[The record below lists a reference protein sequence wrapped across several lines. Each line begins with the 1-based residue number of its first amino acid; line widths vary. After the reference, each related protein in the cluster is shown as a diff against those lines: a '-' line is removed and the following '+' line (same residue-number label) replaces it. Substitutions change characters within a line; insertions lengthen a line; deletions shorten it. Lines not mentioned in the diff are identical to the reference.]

1 MSTIR
6 PRKPAISP
14 GGTAGGDLYGEYP
27 NPEVYGLEGYPLEAP
42 PPSNGDTITFNTAL
56 QMWEH
61 NPPVSTGG
69 SPIGPA
75 GGDLSGS
82 YPDPTVA
89 QLLGRPMLNSAPS
102 TGNSLVWNGTQWA
115 PATPGATGSAGG
127 DLTGTYPN
135 PTLGAVGSAGT
146 YGSST
151 TIPVITTD
159 SKGRITSVTPTTI
172 STTLNSAA
180 FPRMGNVLVVDS
192 VNGNDGTAAVNGL
205 PFLTVEA
212 AIAYILANS
221 LTGVT
226 VWIMPGTYALSAG
239 ILVPSTCSIRG
250 VSLQTCRLTLSA
262 SNPGGTVTM
271 ITMGDN
277 TRIEDLSITLSS
289 TNATTNLIGIALPGI
304 TNANS
309 KIRTSV
315 ITVNNSTLSSSSV
328 TNVYG
333 LISNGSGIASPS
345 TFSFNAIKGSTVN
358 VISNGGGDKF
368 GLYMPPGASYANQ
381 FSTRDLNVYVAA
393 PVDATSTGLYV
404 GVYTINP
411 DSQIQMRATSVGGPA
426 YPAIQLALPVLIRT
440 DSNILLT
447 GLQTIQGVSLLSGN
461 RVLVSAQTVGSENG
475 IYIVNSGAWTRSLDM
490 QAGTAAYGIYTVAT
504 EGTYINT
511 GWECTTVGNVGATAL
526 TFAQRYFGG
535 DVLQQSPQAGF
546 GTNGIQIGPGTDLV
560 NKTACSHPFTTYVTP
575 TTLIYGINAQLSA
588 GERYLWPGTMSSGG
602 DTTQIFYKFQQKS
615 IVQGMQINMRTP
627 PGVGHTATFTV
638 YRSTTGVAGSGV
650 PTQMEVIISG
660 TNTSGTCYN
669 TSVDF
674 RQGEYIAVRA
684 ERTANGAE
692 DIVVEVD
699 VF

>member
-6 PRKPAISP
+6 PRKPAVSP
-14 GGTAGGDLYGEYP
+14 GGVAGGDLHGEYP
-27 NPEVYGLEGYPLEAP
+27 NPEVYGLEGFPLEAP

-69 SPIGPA
+69 NPIGPA

-82 YPDPTVA
+82 YPNPTVA

-135 PTLGAVGSAGT
+135 PTLAAVGSAGT
-146 YGSST
+146 YGSSSA
-151 TIPVITTD
+151 IPVITTD
-159 SKGRITSVTPTTI
+159 SKGRVTGVTNTALSTS
-172 STTLNSAA
+172 LNSAA
-180 FPRMGNVLVVDS
+180 FPRIGNVLVVDS
-192 VNGNDGTAAVNGL
+192 VNGVDATAAVNGL
-205 PFLTVEA
+205 PFLTIEA

-226 VWIMPGTYALSAG
+226 VWVMPGTYALSAG
-239 ILVPSTCSIRG
+239 ILLPSNCSMRG

-271 ITMGDN
+271 VTMGDN
-277 TRIEDLSITLSS
+277 TRIEDLSITLTSA
-289 TNATTNLIGIALPGI
+289 NATTNLIGIALPGV

-309 KIRTSV
+309 KIRTCV
-315 ITVNNSTLSSSSV
+315 ITVNNSTLSGSTT

-358 VISNGGGDKF
+358 VISNGGGNKF
-368 GLYMPPGASYANQ
+368 GIYMPPGASYANQ

-393 PVDATSTGLYV
+393 TVDATSKGLYV
-404 GVYTINP
+404 GIYTFNP
-411 DSQIQMRATSVGGPA
+411 DSQVQLRSTSVGGAA
-426 YPAIQLALPVLIRT
+426 YPAINLALPVLIRT

-447 GLQTIQGVSLLSGN
+447 GLQTIQGVSLLAGN
-461 RVLVSAQTVGSENG
+461 RVLVSAQTVGSQNG
-475 IYIVNSGAWTRSLDM
+475 IYIVAAGAWTRSLDM
-490 QAGTAAYGIYTVAT
+490 QTGSAAYGIYTAVT
-504 EGTYINT
+504 EGTYIDT
-511 GWECTTVGNVGATAL
+511 AWECTTVGNVNGTTL
-526 TFAQRYFGG
+526 TFTQRYFGG
-535 DVLQQSPQAGF
+535 DILQQSPQAGF

-575 TTLIYGINAQLSA
+575 TTLIYGVNAQLLGA
-588 GERYLWPGTMSSGG
+588 PRYLWPGTMATGG
-602 DTTQIFYKFQQKS
+602 DSTQVFYKFQQKS
-615 IVQGMQINMRTP
+615 TVQGMQVNMRTP
-627 PGVGHTATFTV
+627 PGVGNSATFTV
-638 YRSTTGVAGSGV
+638 YRSTTGLAGSGV

-660 TNTSGTCYN
+660 TTTSGTCYN

-674 RQGEYIAVRA
+674 RQGEYLALRA
-684 ERTANGAE
+684 DRTAVGAE
-692 DIVVEVD
+692 DIVIEID
-699 VF
+699 AF